1 MRIAFGSDEK
11 TALTDAVAAD
21 LEARGHELVLVGPL
35 GGGDEEWAEMG
46 RRVGALGRRAATCDD
61 RRVLLLDGDRRVDR
75 GEQGRGCARR
85 AVHGRGDRGGART
98 WNDANVLV
106 MGLRLTS
113 AGGRARDARRLVRD
127 RARSRRSREHRA
139 TGARPL
145 EPELVTTAPAP
156 ERVSEVSRRLRARAD
171 GVVAELWFMP
181 ESQTGY
187 PTLGISG
194 AAGTFGGRT
203 GPLGALPGAAAAALL
218 VPLNPAFT
226 GPPSTRRGPRP
237 RPTSCSPLRERTA
250 TGYLAEI
257 IGPEPEGIARA
268 AELARRAADAGP
280 VEGHPLAAAHRTRGW
295 TDDPLVD
302 VWRACERIRERRHES
317 HRNAWTAAGLDACE
331 ICVLTDL
338 WRGPLISSVSSSW
351 SPAQQD
357 ERAGSAAGPRARRRR
372 RDQRARSRAAR
383 RDRARDRPP
392 GDRGRRGVG

>member
-1 MRIAFGSDEK
+1 M
-11 TALTDAVAAD
+11 
-21 LEARGHELVLVGPL
+21 
-35 GGGDEEWAEMG
+35 
-46 RRVGALGRRAATCDD
+46 
-61 RRVLLLDGDRRVDR
+61 
-75 GEQGRGCARR
+75 
-85 AVHGRGDRGGART
+85 
-98 WNDANVLV
+98 
-106 MGLRLTS
+106 
-113 AGGRARDARRLVRD
+113 
-127 RARSRRSREHRA
+127 
-139 TGARPL
+139 
-145 EPELVTTAPAP
+145 TTAPAP
-156 ERVSEVSRRLRARAD
+156 ERVTEVSRRLRARAD

-194 AAGTFGGRT
+194 SAGTFGGRT

-226 GPPSTRRGPRP
+226 APAVDEAWAA
-237 RPTSCSPLRERTA
+237 TSPDQLLPLRERTA
-250 TGYLAEI
+250 TAYLAEI
-257 IGPEPEGIARA
+257 VGPEPEGLPRA

-295 TDDPLVD
+295 SDDPLVD

-357 ERAGSAAGPRARRRR
+357 EARARLH
-372 RDQRARSRAAR
+372 
-383 RDRARDRPP
+383 
-392 GDRGRRGVG
+392 DRGLVAGEEITEVGRALRDEIELATDRQETEVVAALGDDADELLAFLTPWSTAAVAWASQQFGA